1 MSTRRSSRRSRAA
14 TTSSKEIKPSLRR
27 GLKSLVKGNEPY
39 ISKMLSVDIEGDDGR
54 DMMEESESMNKIMK
68 AIIDCMNM
76 NNLTAEM
83 LLARFFD
90 TSVLSAYSINIIGK
104 SGKGSSATL
113 AARIAKEWSKD
124 EFQPSGSSKRK
135 RGDNSNQDVEGK
147 LRKTSNAKEIT
158 SSTKDEVA
166 DLDDWK
172 RPLFYWKGRLLHDKP
187 KNVLQWN
194 GSWVSGLAEDGLPEN
209 KEYEETK
216 QNNAFTLKS
225 VGKLKAAA
233 SKLDTQKES
242 STTCHDALTRSL
254 QPLIGRSGRFKG
266 EYLLDQGDGLG
277 SRDFRDLSHHF
288 VFDSK
293 VRSSTFL
300 DGAKHIVVVGWG
312 STEFGNFVSA
322 GYIHRNPIEGS
333 ESYEMVL
340 ARRYIADDDS
350 RQEVVRKGKAEI
362 LFKEFEDEDG
372 SSFWTQMLPWK

>member
-1 MSTRRSSRRSRAA
+1 
-14 TTSSKEIKPSLRR
+14 
-27 GLKSLVKGNEPY
+27 
-39 ISKMLSVDIEGDDGR
+39 
-54 DMMEESESMNKIMK
+54 
-68 AIIDCMNM
+68 MNM

-124 EFQPSGSSKRK
+124 DFQPSGSSKRK
-135 RGDNSNQDVEGK
+135 RGNNSNEDDGRK
-147 LRKTSNAKEIT
+147 LRKISNAEEIA

-172 RPLFYWKGRLLHDKP
+172 RPLFYWKGRLLHDKS

-209 KEYEETK
+209 KEYDETK
-216 QNNAFTLKS
+216 HNNAFTLKS
-225 VGKLKAAA
+225 VEKLKAVA
-233 SKLDTQKES
+233 SNLDTQKES
-242 STTCHDALTRSL
+242 STTCHDALTISL
-254 QPLIGRSGRFKG
+254 QPLIGQSGKFKG
-266 EYLLDQGDGLG
+266 KYLLDQGDGLG
-277 SRDFRDLSHHF
+277 PSDFRDLSHHF

-293 VRSSTFL
+293 VRSSTIL
-300 DGAKHIVVVGWG
+300 DGAKHIIVVGWG

-322 GYIHRNPIEGS
+322 GYIHRNPIEDS
-333 ESYEMVL
+333 ESYEMVF